1 MLKPLLA
8 YSLQQD
14 YATLATTGNIAF
26 YESCEVTQLF
36 LCDKERRVYNLFTL
50 ANFEEKPFIAT
61 NKQFLTKGLLK
72 VTNTLGIGIQRY
84 WLDLTGA
91 VATFD
96 TLIHTNQWDCQGD
109 TSLILPT
116 LTPLPKQF
124 IPANDSSSVRVNS
137 VLKNNFD
144 NGAYLLEF
152 FDESKEYVDVL
163 FAVENVDT
171 LNRLAAQIKDIL
183 PIDLAVARDR
193 LGNILFEFPIHLLAS
208 TSQASKQWNGVNV
221 QLGWHS
227 KLALLP
233 DCLLQVEAKLDHV
246 YTGSTI
252 DVYGGQ
258 ASQPVL
264 IGNITGLTSIK
275 IWRKNPLLLLSIFNG
290 TYIQDIDFDIG
301 IINHEPRTFLS
312 QGQQYEVQVQSADRQ
327 RSIQSRTYGQHVQNA
342 LYTAEREALTQQ
354 LAFKQYFVG
363 SRTEALTDLRTLLN
377 RHGKRGAY
385 LWDPFLTA
393 ADILATLFF
402 CKYDGVP
409 LRAIGSDNKST
420 KIVNGNKGKS
430 PTDVIQDEAAVFASD
445 VLSKVNLQLE
455 FRLQHGTYGYAFHD
469 RFLIFPA
476 GNDKRPLAY
485 SLGTSVNSAGTSH
498 HILQEV
504 SHPQR
509 IVDAFTQLWDALAD
523 PVCLVWKAQ

>member
-1 MLKPLLA
+1 MPKPLVA
-8 YSLQQD
+8 SPLQQD
-14 YATLATTGNIAF
+14 YATLTATGNIAF

-36 LCDKERRVYNLFTL
+36 LCDKEKRVYNLFTL
-50 ANFEEKPFIAT
+50 ASFEEKPFVAT
-61 NKQFLTKGLLK
+61 DKQFLTEGMLR
-72 VTNTLGIGIQRY
+72 VTNTLSIGIQRY
-84 WLDLTGA
+84 WLTLPEA
-91 VATFD
+91 LITFD
-96 TLIHTNQWDCQGD
+96 TLLHTNKWDCQGN

-124 IPANDSSSVRVNS
+124 IPASDSSSVRANA

-152 FDESKEYVDVL
+152 FDESKEYVDSL

-171 LNRLAAQIKDIL
+171 LNKLAAQVKAIL

-208 TSQASKQWNGVNV
+208 TSQALKQWNGVNV

-227 KLALLP
+227 KLTSLP

-258 ASQPVL
+258 ASQPVI
-264 IGNITGLTSIK
+264 IGNITGLTNIK
-275 IWRKNPLLLLSIFNG
+275 IWRKNPLLLLSVFDG
-290 TYIQDIDFDIG
+290 TYVRDIGFDIG

-312 QGQQYEVQVQSADRQ
+312 QGQKYEVQVQSAERE
-327 RSIQSRTYGQHVQNA
+327 RSLQSRTYNQHVQNA
-342 LYTAEREALTQQ
+342 LYTAEREALAQQ

-402 CKYDGVP
+402 CRYDGVP
-409 LRAIGSDNKST
+409 LRAIGSDNKAT
-420 KIVNGNKGKS
+420 KTVNSNKGKS
-430 PTDVIQDEAAVFASD
+430 PAAVIQGEAAVFASN
-445 VLSKVNLQLE
+445 VLSKVNLLLE
-455 FRLQHGTYGYAFHD
+455 FRLQHGSYGYAFHD

-476 GNDKRPLAY
+476 GNDERPLAY

-523 PVCLVWKAQ
+523 PACLVWKA